1 MKIEDIYKY
10 REEAIREYL
19 KILIVKLDDLD
30 MEDFF
35 GTEGCRHFLMGED

>member
-19 KILIVKLDDLD
+19 KILIMKLDDLD

-35 GTEGCRHFLMGED
+35 GTEGWRHFIMGED

>member
-19 KILIVKLDDLD
+19 KILIMKLDDLD

-35 GTEGCRHFLMGED
+35 GTEGWRHFLMGED

>member
-19 KILIVKLDDLD
+19 KILIMKLDDLD

-35 GTEGCRHFLMGED
+35 ETEGWRHFLMGED

>member
-35 GTEGCRHFLMGED
+35 GTEGWRHFLMGED